1 MKFFIYQSQ
10 LNQDYYFR
18 FLNNTGRQLMQ
29 SNSYTS
35 EKGARKAIDGFRELS
50 MNKSNFKVMDTDRG
64 NLQFELKAKNNMT
77 IATSVVF
84 ESKVRLKEALRYIIS
99 NASSASIELQR
110 PIP

>member
-1 MKFFIYQSQ
+1 MKFLIYQSQ

-35 EKGARKAIDGFRELS
+35 EQGARNGIGSFKDLS
-50 MNKSNFKVMDTDRG
+50 ADKSNFKVIDTDRG

-77 IATSVVF
+77 IATSVIF
-84 ESKVRLKEALRYIIS
+84 ESKVSLQEAMRYIIS